1 MPLCAIQACSFPSVC
16 CRPQLALVDE
26 STSAVGEELEAA
38 MYRGAQGRGV
48 TLVRYKR
55 GGGMSNIESYS
66 ILSDF
71 LNV

>member
-1 MPLCAIQACSFPSVC
+1 M
-16 CRPQLALVDE
+16 DE